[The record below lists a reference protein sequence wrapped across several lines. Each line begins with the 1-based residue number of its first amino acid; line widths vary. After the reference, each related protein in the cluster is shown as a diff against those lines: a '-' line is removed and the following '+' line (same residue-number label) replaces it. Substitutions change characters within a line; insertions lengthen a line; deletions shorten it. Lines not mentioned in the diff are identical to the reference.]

1 MSLSERYCLTIIA
14 IRIVAE
20 RNTNKVNTFW
30 GDVFSSF
37 SNAEETNRIEILKRI
52 PLFSDLKGRE
62 LKVIDRMVYERRYD
76 AGEYMFETGQP
87 GAAMFIIE
95 EGEVQ
100 ITRLNA
106 ANEEIVL
113 ARLRNGEFLGE
124 LALLDNSPR
133 SASALV
139 SKPTKA
145 LAIFREDLDK
155 LLDSHPEL
163 GGKVMKKLAIIIG
176 IRLKA
181 TNEMLM
187 KNDQD

>member
-1 MSLSERYCLTIIA
+1 
-14 IRIVAE
+14 VAE
-20 RNTNKVNTFW
+20 KQNKINTFW

-37 SNAEETNRIEILKRI
+37 SSTEETNRIEILKKI
-52 PLFSDLKGRE
+52 PLFSDLRGRD
-62 LKVIDRMVYERRYD
+62 LKVIDSMVYERRYD
-76 AGEYMFETGQP
+76 SGEYMFETGQP

-106 ANEEIVL
+106 AGEEIVL

-139 SKPTKA
+139 VKATKA

-155 LLDSHPEL
+155 LLDSHPDL
-163 GGKVMKKLAIIIG
+163 GGKVMKKLAVIIG

>member
-1 MSLSERYCLTIIA
+1 M
-14 IRIVAE
+14 
-20 RNTNKVNTFW
+20 
-30 GDVFSSF
+30 
-37 SNAEETNRIEILKRI
+37 
-52 PLFSDLKGRE
+52 
-62 LKVIDRMVYERRYD
+62 IDGMVYERRYD

-106 ANEEIVL
+106 ANEEVVL

-163 GGKVMKKLAIIIG
+163 GGKVMKKLAVIIG

>member
-1 MSLSERYCLTIIA
+1 
-14 IRIVAE
+14 VAE
-20 RNTNKVNTFW
+20 KTSGKINTFW

-37 SNAEETNRIEILKRI
+37 SSTEETNRIEILKKI
-52 PLFSDLKGRE
+52 PLFSDLKGRD
-62 LKVIDRMVYERRYD
+62 LKVIDGMVYERRYD

-106 ANEEIVL
+106 AGEEVVL

-139 SKPTKA
+139 GKPTKA

-155 LLDSHPEL
+155 LLDSHPDL
-163 GGKVMKKLAIIIG
+163 GGKVMKKLAVIIG